1 MIDKSF
7 NYQAAI
13 GNYIFMCCSDSC
25 MTFETIAKVKDCNE
39 VDNTIT
45 ADEIYL
51 IFKQMQ
57 PSGEVGYQII
67 PNAALISNKS
77 KIEGSIP
84 NDIIINLNKFDIIG
98 MVNQSNDILQH
109 IASVK
114 SKLVTVKS
122 KSPIIGA

>member
-1 MIDKSF
+1 MGKSF

-25 MTFETIAKVKDCNE
+25 MTFETIAKVKAFNE
-39 VDNTIT
+39 IDNTIT

-77 KIEGSIP
+77 KIEGSIS